1 MANSFQ
7 LGSVHQIW
15 KKFLIS
21 DKITLIVQA
30 VPKKGDGNQ
39 GGRGLYK
46 LSCLG
51 EQGKMATRQQHTA
64 STTTSSI
71 KQVLLTR

>member
-21 DKITLIVQA
+21 DKMTLIEQA
-30 VPKKGDGNQ
+30 VPRKGDGNQ